1 MNQAL
6 HTWLLTVAGETD
18 LADDDLRQIAIW
30 LADGAGTVFDAAR
43 LIGIAGTPSAAFDR
57 AMTPPD
63 GEAISLSS
71 ALVMASF
78 ALVRITFDA
87 RNDAVQA
94 RSRLADLADRTYAA
108 IDADAPR
115 ALDFCMAMAGT
126 ALDHVSAETATLAP
140 VLHVETGMRLPSS
153 LLAFDLYGDAA
164 RGEEL
169 VGRNGHHAPLLMPT
183 DFEALAS

>member
-1 MNQAL
+1 MSQGL
-6 HTWLLTVAGETD
+6 HAWLLTVAGETD
-18 LADDDLRQIAIW
+18 LADDDLRRIANW
-30 LADGAGTVFDAAR
+30 LADGGGTVFDAAR
-43 LIGIAGTPSAAFDR
+43 LVGIAGTPPAAFDR

-63 GEAISLSS
+63 DEAISLST

-78 ALVRITFDA
+78 ALVRIRFDA
-87 RNDAVQA
+87 RNDAVHA
-94 RSRLADLADRTYAA
+94 RSRMASLADRTYAG

-115 ALDFCMAMAGT
+115 ALDFCMAIAGT
-126 ALDHVSAETATLAP
+126 ALDHVSAEAATLAP
-140 VLHVETGMRLPSS
+140 VLRVETGMRLPSS

-164 RGEEL
+164 RGDEL